1 MRTSDAMNLTP
12 EEQRWLPWT
21 GASGKLAMGWSCWL
35 NRQRYDYY
43 EHVFSQIA
51 ETRRAVLMEWAEQK
65 WSFIEGVAQQLVRQ
79 NSTQALHEM
88 HKQRDRLREISE
100 LALINDQG
108 VVLYSNHTARVG
120 QHDLPPAAWQRGLRE
135 RFLHGPYHDP
145 VTFQLGATTS
155 RFHDAIT
162 LMFYLPVTLADGQQ
176 VAILARVPNDVMSD
190 LIQREAGHVFEESGD
205 NYLFMAN
212 SQFDPSIHSGV
223 ALSRSRFE
231 DNTFSHGDNLKDGI
245 DTGFGIV
252 SVREHTEFEIRFT
265 DPATGQLH
273 PGVRETLAAGE
284 NVYVKYPGYSDY
296 RHIPVIGKGVTLQL
310 PGSPDRWGMMCEA
323 DLAEVYQRR
332 SIRYHLS
339 SRLALL
345 AGIWWLMGV
354 LLNSAAL
361 PLLWSACVYGVG
373 VFATLVVYHS
383 WVAHPLAERLH
394 GMADLVRGLA
404 DGGGNLAQRLSVKD
418 MARDETGDL
427 ARWLNSF
434 IDSLDRMVSNVSH
447 LSQASGVASEQLLKE
462 NQQAEQRIGGVLQS
476 IQTMLNGAQ
485 QQQQDIQQASLT
497 AMNLRQ
503 QMDDVMT
510 RAQQQLTRVSNETQ
524 SIRSVINRSSDSLQQ
539 ANERTAEI
547 ARMALVIK
555 DIAAQTNLLALNA
568 AIEAAR
574 AGDSGRGFAV
584 VASEVRNLA
593 SRTAQ
598 ATQEIDNGLSRVQEE
613 TERAVST
620 MESGMSEMEQRLQQA
635 QAAASDHSTLN
646 DMVAN
651 LFRIMADIENANQQQ
666 SAQTQEVAEGA
677 DSMQDTIAGL
687 IVSADTTHLN
697 ASKLQALTRQFQLSK
712 QY

>member
-1 MRTSDAMNLTP
+1 MRTSDTMNLTP
-12 EEQRWLPWT
+12 DEQRWLPWL
-21 GASGKLAMGWSCWL
+21 GSSGKLAMGWSCWL
-35 NRQRYDYY
+35 NRQRYGYY
-43 EHVFSQIA
+43 EQVFTQIA
-51 ETRRAVLMEWAEQK
+51 ETRRAILVEWAEQK
-65 WSFIEGVAQQLVRQ
+65 WSFLDGVAQQLRCE
-79 NSTQALHEM
+79 NLAQALLEM
-88 HKQRDRLREISE
+88 HQQRDRLREISE
-100 LALINDQG
+100 LALINDHG
-108 VVLYSNHTARVG
+108 VVLYSNHAERVG
-120 QHDLPPAAWQRGLRE
+120 RSDLPEQAWRKGLQE
-135 RFLHGPYHDP
+135 SFLHGPYHDP
-145 VTFQLGATTS
+145 VTEQLGATTS

-162 LMFYLPVTLADGQQ
+162 LMFYQPLTLASGEQ
-176 VAILARVPNDVMSD
+176 VSIVARVPNDVMSD
-190 LIQREAGHVFEESGD
+190 MIQREAGHVFEESGD
-205 NYLFMAN
+205 NYLFMAE
-212 SQFDPSIHSGV
+212 SHFDRSILPGV

-231 DNTFSHGDNLKDGI
+231 DSTFSHGDNLKEGI
-245 DTGFGIV
+245 DTGFGVV
-252 SVREHTEFEIRFT
+252 SVREQTEFEIRFT

-273 PGVRETLAAGE
+273 PGVRETLAHGD

-323 DLAEVYQRR
+323 DLAEVYQHR
-332 SIRYHLS
+332 SISYHLS
-339 SRLALL
+339 SRLAAL

-361 PLLWSACVYGVG
+361 PLFWSAFLHGVG
-373 VFATLVVYHS
+373 VFMTLAVYRSAVVRPF
-383 WVAHPLAERLH
+383 ADRLH

-404 DGGGNLAQRLSVKD
+404 DGGGNLAQRLDVAD

-434 IDSLDRMVSNVSH
+434 IDSLDRMVSHVSH

-462 NQQAEQRIGGVLQS
+462 NQQAEQRIADVLHS

-485 QQQQDIQQASLT
+485 QQHQDIQQASIT
-497 AMNLRQ
+497 ATHLRE
-503 QMDDVMT
+503 QMDNVMA
-510 RAQQQLTRVSNETQ
+510 RAEQQLARVSNETQ

-539 ANERTAEI
+539 ANARTAEI

-598 ATQEIDNGLSRVQEE
+598 ATQEIDDGLLRVQEE

-620 MESGMSEMEQRLQQA
+620 MEQGISEMEKRLQQA
-635 QAAASDHSTLN
+635 QAAADDHSSLH

-651 LFRIMADIENANQQQ
+651 LFRIMADIEQSNQQQ
-666 SAQTQEVAEGA
+666 SAQTQQVADGA